1 MNGMVSGDSVLT
13 PDFKTTPYW
22 WEESPRPAAAPDPL
36 PAQADVVVVGSGFT
50 GLSAS
55 LTLLQAGRQV
65 LVLDAENL
73 GAGASS
79 RNAGSMGR
87 TFRHNFSELAE
98 RGVNLAVDPS
108 REVNAA
114 LDFAYNRIESEGIK
128 CHLARRG
135 RFTAFIGP
143 TQY

>member
-1 MNGMVSGDSVLT
+1 MVSGNSVLT

-22 WEESPRPAAAPDPL
+22 WEEASPPAAPDPL
-36 PAQADVVVVGSGFT
+36 PAQADVVVVGSGYT

-55 LTLLQAGRQV
+55 LTLQQAGRQV

-98 RGVNLAVDPS
+98 TRGIDFATRVY
-108 REVNAA
+108 REVHASV
-114 LDFAYNRIESEGIK
+114 RIR
-128 CHLARRG
+128 L
-135 RFTAFIGP
+135 
-143 TQY
+143 

>member
-1 MNGMVSGDSVLT
+1 MLWSVSGDSVLP

-22 WEESPRPAAAPDPL
+22 WEEARPPAAPDPL
-36 PAQADVVVVGSGFT
+36 PAQADVVVVGSGYT

-65 LVLDAENL
+65 LGLDAENL

-87 TFRHNFSELAE
+87 TLPPNFSQPAPT
-98 RGVNLAVDPS
+98 R
-108 REVNAA
+108 RI
-114 LDFAYNRIESEGIK
+114 DFSNPGLPQV
-128 CHLARRG
+128 H
-135 RFTAFIGP
+135 P
-143 TQY
+143 